1 MSGDVVVRPART
13 RARPGA
19 VRPGDTSPAPDRLGE
34 PDGAGR
40 EHARRRRVVA
50 LLGALTLAS
59 CVLLMV
65 VDVQV
70 AWSFVL
76 PLRGLK
82 LAALVVV
89 GVAVGTST
97 VLFQTVTANRILTP
111 AIMGFDSLF
120 VLVQT
125 VAVAT
130 LGSFAVLTA
139 DPRLRFAVEVGV
151 LLVFGLLL
159 HALVLRRTT
168 SGDVVLLVLVGVV
181 LGTLFSSLT
190 LMVSR
195 VLDPNDAL
203 TLQDLLF
210 ASVGTVDAQ
219 LLPLTAVVVALC
231 LLLVVRRL
239 RVLDVVAL
247 GRETAIGLGVDHSR
261 VVRRSL
267 AVVAVLVAVSTA
279 LVGPLTFLGL
289 LAANLAREALGTHL
303 HRWTVPAA
311 CLVAVLA
318 LVGGQVLLEHV
329 LGFGTALAVV
339 IDVVGGL
346 YLLLLLLRQ
355 GRATAKG
362 LLP

>member
-1 MSGDVVVRPART
+1 MSASPQVA
-13 RARPGA
+13 ARPVTG
-19 VRPGDTSPAPDRLGE
+19 PAGPSALPEE
-34 PDGAGR
+34 PVAERR
-40 EHARRRRVVA
+40 ERARRRWA
-50 LLGALTLAS
+50 LGALAGLVVAA
-59 CVLLMV
+59 CVLFLV

-70 AWSFVL
+70 AWDFVL
-76 PLRGLK
+76 PLRGRR
-82 LAALVVV
+82 LAALLVV
-89 GVAVGTST
+89 GVAVGLST

-111 AIMGFDSLF
+111 GIMGFDALF

-125 VAVAT
+125 VAVAL
-130 LGSFAVLTA
+130 LGSFALLTA
-139 DPRLRFAVEVGV
+139 DPRLRFAVEVAV
-151 LLVFGLLL
+151 LMGFGLLL
-159 HALVLRRTT
+159 HALVLRRSS

-190 LMVSR
+190 LLVSR

-210 ASVGTVDAQ
+210 ASVGSVDAQ
-219 LLPLTAVVVALC
+219 MLPLTAGVVAVC
-231 LLLVVRRL
+231 CVLVARQL

-247 GRETAIGLGVDHSR
+247 GRESAVGLGVDHGR
-261 VVRRSL
+261 VLWRSL
-267 AVVAVLVAVSTA
+267 AVVVVLVAVSTA

-289 LAANLAREALGTHL
+289 LAANVARELLGTHL

-329 LGFGTALAVV
+329 LGFGTAVAVV

-355 GRATAKG
+355 GRATARG

>member
-1 MSGDVVVRPART
+1 MSGDVA
-13 RARPGA
+13 ARPVQAPALTAGPGA
-19 VRPGDTSPAPDRLGE
+19 ATPGE
-34 PDGAGR
+34 PEGARR
-40 EHARRRRVVA
+40 EHVRRRRVVVV
-50 LLGALTLAS
+50 LGALVLAS
-59 CVLLMV
+59 CALFLV

-70 AWSFVL
+70 PWGFVL
-76 PLRGLK
+76 PLRGRR

-139 DPRLRFAVEVGV
+139 DARLRFAVEVGV

-159 HALVLRRTT
+159 HTLVLRRTT
-168 SGDVVLLVLVGVV
+168 SGDVVVLVLVGVV

-190 LMVSR
+190 LLVSR
-195 VLDPNDAL
+195 VLDPNEAL

-219 LLPLTAVVVALC
+219 LLPLTAVVVAVC
-231 LLLVVRRL
+231 VLLVVRRL

-261 VVRRSL
+261 VVWRSL

-318 LVGGQVLLEHV
+318 LVGGQVLLEHL